1 MKINIL
7 QGKSTLLKILLFLAI
22 SVLSSV
28 YIYFTWSNVKK
39 NQSENVLKIGRSVGA
54 MIPTEDLQTLETTSE
69 DIYKPHYVQLKNKL
83 KAIKIANPE
92 ARFAYLYTEKNG
104 KVFFI
109 ADSEPEESE
118 DYSPPGQELTEAVA
132 QDIQPFKDGKALV
145 TTPLTD
151 RWGTWV
157 SVLIPIKDDSTG
169 KIVAVFGLDFDAK
182 SWNTLIFD
190 AIFKSS
196 LLVVLLILSTLLLL
210 RVRVKNLSL
219 MAEISGR
226 EKIEA
231 ALLKA
236 KEDSEM
242 ANKAKS
248 IFLSN
253 MSHEIRTPLNAIIG
267 FSQLMNRDKQLSK
280 IQKEYNVSIIRA
292 GEHLLELINEILELS
307 KIEVGRAKL
316 NPSTINLHSF
326 CNDIQML
333 FKEKAQSKHLR
344 FIVEVPEDLPQY
356 IEVDEGKLRQIFVNL
371 IGNAI
376 KFTDEGGV
384 AVRIRIDTKEGN
396 SNNLVVEIQDS
407 GPGIS
412 ESERGKLFKH
422 FEQTSSG
429 AKKGSGTGLG
439 LALSRELAILMGGNI
454 TVDSEEDN
462 GSVFTFWVEI
472 KEGKNNDNEK
482 INPKRVVSI
491 DKEDKEVYRIL
502 VVDDKND
509 NLRVVVS
516 LLRFVGF
523 HTNEA
528 INGEDAIVKFI
539 EYKPHLILMDMRM
552 PVMDGYEATRR
563 IKSMENGGKTPIIAL
578 TASTFEEEK
587 KKIES
592 FNMQGYIR
600 KPFRESELFG
610 TIGKLLGL
618 KYIYEEEDASVEAEE
633 ILDTDTVIKYINN
646 LPDNIVS
653 DMSDAIS
660 VADFD
665 LLMEIINIIE
675 TDNPELGRYLK
686 NLALNYD
693 YDHFHHILNNKEK
706 HR

>member
-1 MKINIL
+1 MNINIL

-22 SVLSSV
+22 SVLGSA

-54 MIPTEDLQTLETTSE
+54 MFLIEDLQTLEATSE
-69 DIYKPHYVQLKNKL
+69 DIDKPQYIHIKNKL
-83 KAIKIANPE
+83 RAIKIANPE

-104 KVFFI
+104 KIFFI
-109 ADSEPEESE
+109 ADSEPEKSE
-118 DYSPPGQELTEAVA
+118 DYSPPGQEFSEAES

-145 TTPLTD
+145 TSPLTD

-157 SVLIPIKDDSTG
+157 SVLTPIKDKSTG

-182 SWNTLIFD
+182 SWNTLLFG
-190 AIFKSS
+190 AILQSS
-196 LLVVLLILSTLLLL
+196 LLVILLILSALFLL
-210 RVRVKNLSL
+210 RIRVKNLSL

-267 FSQLMNRDKQLSK
+267 FSQLMNRDKQLSE

-316 NPSTINLHSF
+316 NPITINLLSF
-326 CNDIQML
+326 CNDIETL
-333 FKEKAQSKHLR
+333 FKGKAHSKHLR
-344 FIVEVPEDLPQY
+344 FIVEVSEDLPQY

-384 AVRIRIDTKEGN
+384 AVRIRVDTKEGN

-407 GPGIS
+407 GLGIS

-439 LALSRELAILMGGNI
+439 LALSRELAVLMGGNI
-454 TVDSEEDN
+454 TVDSEVDK

-472 KEGKNNDNEK
+472 KDGKNNAKDK
-482 INPKRVVSI
+482 INPKHVVSI
-491 DKEDKEVYRIL
+491 YKEDKEQYRIL

-563 IKSMENGGKTPIIAL
+563 IKAMENGGKTPIIAL

-592 FNMQGYIR
+592 LNMQGYIR

-610 TIGKLLGL
+610 TIGKVLGL
-618 KYIYEEEDASVEAEE
+618 KYIYEEEDASVKAEE

-653 DMSDAIS
+653 DMSNAIS

-665 LLMEIINIIE
+665 LLMDIISLIE
-675 TDNPELGRYLK
+675 TDNPELCRYLK

-693 YDHFHHILNNKEK
+693 YDHFHHILNNREK
-706 HR
+706 H